1 MKKYILLI
9 LSMVISA
16 TCLAQEESDKS
27 KSKTIEFMS
36 QGSSLIKKEFYDLGK
51 VKGIGCQVLIVTN
64 LLNDAKLGC
73 LRLETKYQGYSSSE
87 TYVGTLD
94 YDEIDD
100 CLNSIN
106 YICEN
111 ILPSVPSVYTETE
124 YSTRDNIEVG
134 AYYSESKSSWT
145 AYVYTK
151 NYTSRSVEFFDSE
164 SLSSLAEIMQ
174 RAKMMI
180 SEKVQ

>member
-1 MKKYILLI
+1 MI

-87 TYVGTLD
+87 TSAGAHSSSNLT
-94 YDEIDD
+94 
-100 CLNSIN
+100 
-106 YICEN
+106 
-111 ILPSVPSVYTETE
+111 PS
-124 YSTRDNIEVG
+124 
-134 AYYSESKSSWT
+134 
-145 AYVYTK
+145 TK
-151 NYTSRSVEFFDSE
+151 MFTFVTSRFVM
-164 SLSSLAEIMQ
+164 LSTVFLTAS
-174 RAKMMI
+174 
-180 SEKVQ
+180 